1 MSHLTP
7 ETIARLVDEEPNA
20 SEAAHLELC
29 AECRAEL
36 DGMRDDVQ
44 ALSLLP
50 DMEPAPDAWPAL
62 ERRLAGEGLIR
73 RRPLLSPARLSY
85 AAAAMVVFLAGGV
98 AGRMSAPQH
107 FATVTAPADDVRP
120 GPGVGPGGAQQ
131 DGTPP
136 VDVQRSP
143 SGRYAGGGDAAG
155 AADLDAAYVAGGA
168 DAGAG
173 AGAAGGAARGALPRM
188 AGEALPG
195 VGQPLSRPAGSTRLA
210 SAPAGAPALPR
221 TLDDAAAVLRQA
233 EEFYLAALT
242 RYAELAA
249 GAEAGDPVSRLAAL
263 QSIVMTTQAALAQA
277 PADPVINGYHL
288 TALAQRDATLRQVA
302 SATSDRWY

>member
-7 ETIARLVDEEPNA
+7 ETIARLADEEPNTA
-20 SEAAHLELC
+20 EAAHLELC
-29 AECRAEL
+29 AACRAEL

-50 DMEPAPDAWPAL
+50 DMQPAPDAWPEL

-73 RRPLLSPARLSY
+73 RTPLLSPARLSY
-85 AAAAMVVFLAGGV
+85 AAAALVVFMAGGL

-107 FATVTAPADDVRP
+107 VATDAAPTAEARP
-120 GPGVGPGGAQQ
+120 GPGARPAATRP
-131 DGTPP
+131 DEARPA
-136 VDVQRSP
+136 DVPRPAS
-143 SGRYAGGGDAAG
+143 SRYAEG
-155 AADLDAAYVAGGA
+155 A
-168 DAGAG
+168 
-173 AGAAGGAARGALPRM
+173 ALPRTG
-188 AGEALPG
+188 ADVAPPAS
-195 VGQPLSRPAGSTRLA
+195 QPVSRPAGSTRLA

-233 EEFYLAALT
+233 EEIYLAALT

-302 SATSDRWY
+302 SATNDRWY